1 MPNKQTRI
9 AFTPEER
16 AFLNAQAGQPL
27 DQPVSAAVAL
37 TALREW
43 VAWKLGGDAG
53 DLFLPRQRGAN
64 LRAVTPDQRR
74 ENVNHRWAKRK
85 RR

>member
-1 MPNKQTRI
+1 MPNRQTRI
-9 AFTPEER
+9 AFTDEER
-16 AFLNAQAGQPL
+16 AFLNAQAGHPL

-43 VAWKLGGDAG
+43 AAWKLGGDAG

-64 LRAVTPDQRR
+64 LRDITPDQRR
-74 ENVNHRWAKRK
+74 ENVNQRWAKRE